1 MRSPASSSAISRAT
15 SRLHCRGSLRASAT
29 IVRISGSAATS
40 SGEGYVRSAPSA
52 LNSTVMSLLL
62 QLLDG
67 DGLPLPAAEERC
79 FRFAVRAAVA
89 ERETAAATDVERV
102 LRVFA
107 MRRGNDEAV
116 LVVRDGHVPV
126 HFLDHRP

>member
-40 SGEGYVRSAPSA
+40 SGEGYVSSAPSA

-67 DGLPLPAAEERC
+67 DGLALLAAEQRC
-79 FRFAVRAAVA
+79 LGLSVGAAVA
-89 ERETAAATDVERV
+89 EGEAATAADVERV

-107 MRRGNDEAV
+107 MRRGNDEAI
-116 LVVRDGHVPV
+116 LVIRDRHVSV
-126 HFLDHRP
+126 H